1 MFSTTMGFPSTPL
14 EAKQALGI
22 SSAIS
27 AASSGLRAGS
37 PMLSVSYEPQFS
49 FARCIEQWRGKEIA
63 RWIEGLGDQ
72 MNPYLGLIRD
82 EIKCGK
88 QLEALDDDS
97 LKKMGISALG
107 ARKTILQAVSLLLYF
122 CYESEKENLQRL
134 AQQVKT
140 SCYYLE
146 RTMKSAMRMREK
158 AIRRAE
164 IVNILNGVSNAVLQL
179 SERTKRLVFWLD
191 RTPFDEEEDFRAIR
205 NSISNFM
212 WNLLRNVNVQP
223 KALFETGSQIVRMSK
238 ELAYDANKIVD
249 CEDPLVLYASFVET
263 AQLRRRSGNIN
274 WGLNIQSSFRGVHVV
289 SEIKEG
295 SPADACTKID
305 AGDEILM
312 INGRTV
318 VGWDLTSVVQRIGAS
333 DVTELSLV
341 IKRRPRV
348 QQLPKQ
354 SKLAVRAL
362 APSSQAAK
370 TYSTDDY
377 DPFGQSEPLKRHRS
391 CHGISEIIKE
401 NEKKNRTSRRLI
413 RRSSIAS
420 ACPRKERK
428 NMDEALI
435 DEDVDDWDVH
445 EFVRDIDGEEEAL
458 MPRIAKRTRTMR
470 HQPDGYV
477 RSFIDNKL
485 VTDIED
491 DVVNDQLTFN
501 VKCPT
506 EFAQIQEV
514 NKDELK
520 VLNLPEAK
528 LSDDDWK
535 APYQEFAAP
544 SFRAVGDSNVSAFS
558 LDSPR
563 FLPVAGRMTSSV
575 DEATFASVLPSPS
588 TSSMN
593 SVNSPA
599 PFGKFQ
605 MSTSQSDWSPNPDD
619 LPSSPI
625 TAAYAG
631 MKVTFEGWVRRRK
644 TPAELSANEFT
655 NKWPKIWLCLR
666 GHYLLLCSNQYVK
679 RPEMVINLIK
689 ATISDSTDLKTSK
702 KNIFRVISKPLD
714 YHFSV
719 TSTLDWRNWIQHMK
733 TAKEIYSKMAN
744 QPRTISQSVSSYNN
758 DLSDQNFFLGQQQL
772 STSHHGELTTNQQR
786 FSNGMTTS
794 KSGTSG
800 FKFK

>member
-1 MFSTTMGFPSTPL
+1 MGFPSTPL

-27 AASSGLRAGS
+27 AVSSGLRAGS

-49 FARCIEQWRGKEIA
+49 FARCIEQWKGKEIA

-82 EIKCGK
+82 EMKFGK

-97 LKKMGISALG
+97 LKKMGINALG
-107 ARKTILQAVSLLLYF
+107 ARKTILQAVSLLIYF
-122 CYESEKENLQRL
+122 CHESEQENLQRL

-140 SCYYLE
+140 SCYYVE
-146 RTMKSAMRMREK
+146 RTMTSAMRLREK
-158 AIRRAE
+158 AIRRSE
-164 IVNILNGVSNAVLQL
+164 IVNILNSVSNAVLQL
-179 SERTKRLVFWLD
+179 SEHTKRLVFWLD
-191 RTPFDEEEDFRAIR
+191 RTPFDEEEDFKAVR
-205 NSISNFM
+205 NSISTYM
-212 WNLLRNVNVQP
+212 WDLLRNVNVQP
-223 KALFETGSQIVRMSK
+223 KALFETGGKIVRMSK
-238 ELAYDANKIVD
+238 ELAYETQKIVD
-249 CEDPLVLYASFVET
+249 CEDPLVLYSCFVET
-263 AQLRRRSGNIN
+263 AQLRRRSSNIN
-274 WGLNIQSSFRGVHVV
+274 WGLNIQSSFRGVHVI

-295 SPADACTKID
+295 SPADACTKVD

-318 VGWDLTSVVQRIGAS
+318 VGWDLTSVVQRIGAA

-341 IKRRPRV
+341 IKRRPREP
-348 QQLPKQ
+348 QLPKQ
-354 SKLAVRAL
+354 SKLAARAL

-391 CHGISEIIKE
+391 CHGVSEIIKE
-401 NEKKNRTSRRLI
+401 NEKRTRISRRLV

-428 NMDEALI
+428 NI
-435 DEDVDDWDVH
+435 DEQSLNEDEDNWDVH

-458 MPRIAKRTRTMR
+458 VPRIARRTRTMR

-491 DVVNDQLTFN
+491 DVNNDQLTFN
-501 VKCPT
+501 VKCPS
-506 EFAQIQEV
+506 EFAQILEV
-514 NKDELK
+514 NKEELK
-520 VLNLPEAK
+520 GLNLPEAK
-528 LSDDDWK
+528 VSDDDWK

-544 SFRAVGDSNVSAFS
+544 SFRAVGDSNMSALS

-563 FLPVAGRMTSSV
+563 LLPVVGRMTSSIE
-575 DEATFASVLPSPS
+575 DPTFGGVLPSPS

-593 SVNSPA
+593 SVSSPA

-605 MSTSQSDWSPNPDD
+605 MSTSQTEWSPNPDD
-619 LPSSPI
+619 LPGSPL

-631 MKVTFEGWVRRRK
+631 MEKLFEGWVRRRK
-644 TPAELSANEFT
+644 TRAELSANEIT
-655 NKWPKIWLCLR
+655 NKWPKIWMCLR
-666 GHYLLLCSNQYVK
+666 GHYLLLYSNQNIK
-679 RPEMVINLIK
+679 RPEIIINLVK

-702 KNIFRVISKPLD
+702 KNIFRITSTPQD
-714 YHFSV
+714 YHFSCF
-719 TSTLDWRNWIQHMK
+719 TSLDWKNWIQKMK
-733 TAKEIYSKMAN
+733 MSKEIYSTMAN
-744 QPRTISQSVSSYNN
+744 QPRVMSQSVSSYNN
-758 DLSDQNFFLGQQQL
+758 DLSDQNFFLGQQM
-772 STSHHGELTTNQQR
+772 STSHHGDLSAR
-786 FSNGMTTS
+786 IHNGMSTS
-794 KSGTSG
+794 KSGISG
-800 FKFK
+800 FKSK

>member
-1 MFSTTMGFPSTPL
+1 MGFPSTPL

-22 SSAIS
+22 SSAMN
-27 AASSGLRAGS
+27 AVSSGLRAGS
-37 PMLSVSYEPQFS
+37 PMLSASYEPQFS
-49 FARCIEQWRGKEIA
+49 FARCVEQWKGKEIS

-72 MNPYLGLIRD
+72 MNPYLGMIRD
-82 EIKCGK
+82 NIKSGK

-97 LKKMGISALG
+97 LKKIGISALG

-140 SCYYLE
+140 SCLYVE
-146 RTMKSAMRMREK
+146 RTMNSAMRMREK
-158 AIRRAE
+158 AIRRSE
-164 IVNILNGVSNAVLQL
+164 IVNILNSVSNAVLQL
-179 SERTKRLVFWLD
+179 AEHTKRLVFWLD
-191 RTPFDEEEDFRAIR
+191 RTPFDEEQSFVNVR
-205 NSISNFM
+205 NSISTFM

-238 ELAYDANKIVD
+238 ELAYECQKIVD
-249 CEDPLVLYASFVET
+249 CEDPLTLYACFLET
-263 AQLRRRSGNIN
+263 AQLRRRSDNIN
-274 WGLNIQSSFRGVHVV
+274 WGLNIQSSYRGVHVI

-318 VGWDLTSVVQRIGAS
+318 VGWDLTSVVQRIGAI
-333 DVTELSLV
+333 DVSELSLIV
-341 IKRRPRV
+341 KRRPREP
-348 QQLPKQ
+348 QLPKQ
-354 SKLAVRAL
+354 SKLAARAL

-391 CHGISEIIKE
+391 CHVLSEIIKE
-401 NEKKNRTSRRLI
+401 NEKRTRTSRRLI

-428 NMDEALI
+428 HLDEPSL
-435 DEDVDDWDVH
+435 DEDEDDWDVH
-445 EFVRDIDGEEEAL
+445 EFIRDVDGEEEAL
-458 MPRIAKRTRTMR
+458 VPRIAKRTRTMR

-501 VKCPT
+501 VKCPN
-506 EFAQIQEV
+506 EFAQIKEV
-514 NKDELK
+514 DKDELK

-528 LSDDDWK
+528 ISDDEWK
-535 APYQEFAAP
+535 APFQEFAAP
-544 SFRAVGDSNVSAFS
+544 SFRAVGDSNISAFS

-563 FLPVAGRMTSSV
+563 LLPVSSRMTSSV
-575 DEATFASVLPSPS
+575 DESIFGVLPSPS

-593 SVNSPA
+593 SVSSPA

-605 MSTSQSDWSPNPDD
+605 MSTSQTEWSPNPDD
-619 LPSSPI
+619 LPGSPV
-625 TAAYAG
+625 TAAYSG
-631 MKVTFEGWVRRRK
+631 MEKLFEGWVKRRK
-644 TPAELSANEFT
+644 TRAELSANELT
-655 NKWPKIWLCLR
+655 NKWPKIWMCLR
-666 GHYLLLCSNQYVK
+666 GHYLLLYSNQNMK
-679 RPEMVINLIK
+679 RPEMTINLIK

-702 KNIFRVISKPLD
+702 KNIFRITSPPLD
-714 YHFSV
+714 YHFSCF
-719 TSTLDWRNWIQHMK
+719 TSLDWKNWIQKMK
-733 TAKEIYSKMAN
+733 MSKEIYGTMAN
-744 QPRTISQSVSSYNN
+744 QPRIMSQSVSSYNN

-772 STSHHGELTTNQQR
+772 SASHHGELTTLPR
-786 FSNGMTTS
+786 VSNGMSTS
-794 KSGTSG
+794 KSGSSG
-800 FKFK
+800 FKLK